1 MIIVVFQLENQ
12 SRAPK
17 IKISVMCKRAKE
29 FMSECSVAGEL
40 MAWIVL
46 DDKFC
51 LDFIKLV

>member
-17 IKISVMCKRAKE
+17 IKISVMCKQAKE

-40 MAWIVL
+40 MAWIIL